1 MNNSRRAFF
10 KKSLMALAALPL
22 LKSNKLLA
30 ADAVACPQAAPK
42 DKKAASKVL
51 EADSSTG
58 KRLEY
63 VANAAD
69 SKNKKFKAG
78 EHCGNCNFY
87 QDKKM
92 VENYAPCSMAANR
105 FVANCGWCKSYR
117 AKKA

>member
-10 KKSLMALAALPL
+10 KKSLMALVALPL
-22 LKSNKLLA
+22 LKSNKVA
-30 ADAVACPQAAPK
+30 AAVACPQAAPK
-42 DKKAASKVL
+42 DKKAAGKLL

-58 KRLEY
+58 KRLDY

-69 SKNKKFKAG
+69 SKNKKHKAG
-78 EHCGNCNFY
+78 ENCGNCNFY

-105 FVANCGWCKSYR
+105 YVAECGWCKSYR

>member
-1 MNNSRRAFF
+1 MNSSRRSFF

-22 LKSNKLLA
+22 LKSTDVLA
-30 ADAVACPQAAPK
+30 EVACPQAAPK
-42 DKKAASKVL
+42 DKKAAKKLL

-58 KRLEY
+58 KRLDY

-69 SKNKKFKAG
+69 SKNKKYKKG
-78 EHCGNCNFY
+78 DNCGGCNFY
-87 QDKKM
+87 ADKKE

-105 FVANCGWCKSYR
+105 YVASCGWCKRYR